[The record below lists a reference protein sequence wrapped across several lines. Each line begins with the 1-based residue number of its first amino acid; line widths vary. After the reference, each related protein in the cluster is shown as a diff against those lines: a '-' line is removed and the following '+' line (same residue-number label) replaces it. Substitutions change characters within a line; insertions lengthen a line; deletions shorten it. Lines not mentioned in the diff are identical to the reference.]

1 MKENISFQYL
11 DKKDFA
17 SLSRQIF
24 DILADNM
31 VEIAPT
37 GNSRDEDFDS
47 WVSAVGDGLTRDERQ
62 IILIKNGTEI
72 IGFFQYYVNEDT
84 LAMEE
89 IQLNSEYHGKANIF
103 RNLYGFLFEN
113 IPSDLKF
120 VKAYANK
127 QNEKSISILQKLGL
141 KIVGENKNCRGYLFE
156 GIFTDLLR
164 WHKGEKL

>member
-1 MKENISFQYL
+1 MNFEYL
-11 DKKDFA
+11 NKKDFVL
-17 SLSRQIF
+17 LSRQIF

-31 VEIAPT
+31 AEIAPT
-37 GNSRDEDFDS
+37 GNSRDEDFNC
-47 WVSAVGDGLTRDERQ
+47 WFSAVSDGLEREERQ

-113 IPSDLKF
+113 IPCDLKI
-120 VKAYANK
+120 VKAFANK
-127 QNEKSISILQKLGL
+127 KNEKSISILQRLGL
-141 KIVGENKNCRGYLFE
+141 KISGENKNGNSYF
-156 GIFTDLLR
+156 FTGDFADLLK
-164 WHKGEKL
+164 WHKGE

>member
-1 MKENISFQYL
+1 MTFEYMN
-11 DKKDFA
+11 KKDFV

-31 VEIAPT
+31 TVIAPT
-37 GNSRDEDFDS
+37 GNSREADFNC
-47 WVSAVGDGLTRDERQ
+47 WFSAVSDGLARDERQ

-72 IGFFQYYVNEDT
+72 IGFFQYYVSEDT

-113 IPSDLKF
+113 IPRDLKF

-127 QNEKSISILQKLGL
+127 QNEKSISILQRLGL
-141 KIVGENKNCRGYLFE
+141 KNSGENKNGNSYF
-156 GIFTDLLR
+156 FTGDFADLLK
-164 WHKGEKL
+164 WHKGE

>member
-1 MKENISFQYL
+1 MKDNIGFQYL

-31 VEIAPT
+31 SVIAPT
-37 GNSRDEDFDS
+37 GNSREEDFNC
-47 WVSAVGDGLTRDERQ
+47 WFSAVSDGLEREERQ
-62 IILIKNGTEI
+62 IILIKKGTEI

-89 IQLNSEYHGKANIF
+89 IQLISEYHGKANIF

-113 IPSDLKF
+113 IPHSLKY
-120 VKAYANK
+120 VKAFANK
-127 QNEKSISILQKLGL
+127 QNEKSILILQKLGL
-141 KIVGENKNCRGYLFE
+141 KKAGENKNGNSYF
-156 GIFTDLLR
+156 FTGDFADLLN
-164 WHKGEKL
+164 WYKGE